1 MDFPSEAG
9 HLHGLSQVLGEVPG
23 LPSVFELAQA
33 VATAR
38 RAIEVGRGS
47 FFVILDGK
55 NSEKRSRLRIIP
67 YQTCGMDNFSNLME
81 YNGKQ

>member
-9 HLHGLSQVLGEVPG
+9 HLHGLSQGLGEVPG

-55 NSEKRSRLRIIP
+55 NSEKPWKNWGNPMILHELQIHE
-67 YQTCGMDNFSNLME
+67 LV
-81 YNGKQ
+81 K